1 MVGAALAVVAAPTD
15 SLRFDGDARPDAGGG
30 DIRSPGDDGARGF
43 VPEDHWTLDD
53 DVADVPRLVEV
64 RVRAADADGLD
75 LHEHLVAAERRDG
88 AVPPLDGRRL
98 GEDARGH
105 GLGRG
110 RGHRDLLREVW
121 RGYEVGGLSP

>member
-53 DVADVPRLVEV
+53 DVADVPRLVEG
-64 RVRAADADGLD
+64 RVRAADADGLA
-75 LHEHLVAAERRDG
+75 LPEHLVAAERRAG
-88 AVPPLDGRRL
+88 GGPRGEGRRG
-98 GEDARGH
+98 GEGA
-105 GLGRG
+105 
-110 RGHRDLLREVW
+110 
-121 RGYEVGGLSP
+121 